1 MTAEFSME
9 QAGVMVGLEIHQ
21 QLDTGRKLFCGCSG
35 TAPPGRIERFSRR
48 LRPVKSE
55 MGRYDPAALFEGSKS
70 KTMMY
75 HADVN
80 NSCLVERDE
89 EPPHEVDPASKRA
102 ALVVASSLRSNIF
115 DEIYAMRKTV
125 IDGSNTSGFQRTML
139 VSQGGVLETAD
150 MNVGVQSICLE
161 EDAAKVLGE
170 KGDIK
175 EYGLER
181 LGIPLVEIAL
191 DPIRGTPGEVRRV
204 AEHLGRLLRSTG
216 MVARGIGSIRQDV
229 NVSVDGGGGIVEM
242 KGVQQLDQLE
252 KAIGYEARRQAG
264 LIKIA
269 GMIKSRGMPELT
281 DGDVFD
287 VSGALAGCQSRI
299 IRGEQKKKSA
309 IMGIRIRGFAGIL
322 GYTPYDG
329 IRLGREIGQMVKF
342 YGIGGVFHSD
352 ELPNYG
358 INEDDLGAL
367 RGLMGI
373 TDKDAFVIVAGPP
386 AKISF
391 ATQSIINRIREAG
404 AGVPAETRLATPTGE
419 TVFLRPRP
427 GSSRMYPE
435 TDIPPVLVSARDRE
449 EAAQNVPKPWDEL
462 LAETASRYN
471 INVQLAG
478 QLLDSDYTGIF
489 EEITGRTAVPPAFA
503 ASALCSTITSL
514 SREGLDPERLSDEA
528 IRGTFDL
535 LDGNRISKEAVEMI
549 FRDIM
554 AGRSST
560 TEEAVKN
567 TGAGSASD
575 ADISDMLDDLI
586 RENRSMV
593 LRQKGR
599 ALGPLMGAAMSRLRG
614 KAAGELVNRML
625 EQKIRDYTDGGG

>member
-1 MTAEFSME
+1 MAEFSIE

-21 QLDTGRKLFCGCSG
+21 QLDTGRKLFCSCSG
-35 TAPPGRIERFSRR
+35 TEPPGRTEQFSRR

-70 KTMMY
+70 KTMIY
-75 HADVN
+75 HADAN

-89 EPPHEVDPASKRA
+89 EPPHEVDPASERVALIIA
-102 ALVVASSLRSNIF
+102 ASLRSNVF

-139 VSQGGVLETAD
+139 VSQGGVLETAG

-161 EDAAKVLGE
+161 EDAARVLGE
-170 KGDIK
+170 KGDTK
-175 EYGLER
+175 EYGLDR

-191 DPIRGTPGEVRRV
+191 DPIRGTPKEVRRV

-229 NVSVDGGGGIVEM
+229 NVSVAGGGGVVEM

-252 KAIGYEARRQAG
+252 KAIEYEARRQAG
-264 LIKIA
+264 LVEIA
-269 GMIKSRGMPELT
+269 GMIKSRNIPEVT
-281 DGDVFD
+281 DEDVFD
-287 VSGALAGCQSRI
+287 VSGALAGCQSKI
-299 IRGEQKKKSA
+299 IRNELKKESSIK
-309 IMGIRIRGFAGIL
+309 GVRIRNFAGIL
-322 GYTPYDG
+322 GHTPYDD
-329 IRLGREIGQMVKF
+329 IRLGREIGQLVKF

-358 INEDDLGAL
+358 ISGDDVASL
-367 RGLMGI
+367 RRIMYMS
-373 TDKDAFVIVAGPP
+373 DNDAFVVVAGPP
-386 AKISF
+386 AKINF
-391 ATQSIINRIREAG
+391 AIQSIVSRIKEAG

-435 TDIPPVLVSARDRE
+435 TDIPPVLVSATDRE
-449 EAAQNVPKPWDEL
+449 EAARNVPKPWDEL
-462 LAETASRYN
+462 LAETASRYS
-471 INVQLAG
+471 INVQLAE
-478 QLLDSDYTGIF
+478 QLLDSGHIGIF
-489 EEITGRTAVPPAFA
+489 EEITKGTAVPPAFA
-503 ASALCSTITSL
+503 ASSLCSTITSL
-514 SREGLDPERLSDEA
+514 SREGLDPEKLSYEA
-528 IRGTFDL
+528 IRDAFDL
-535 LDGNRISKEAVEMI
+535 LDKDRISKEAVEMI

-554 AGRSST
+554 SGRSVT
-560 TEEAVKN
+560 AGEAVKN
-567 TGAGSASD
+567 TGAGAASD

-586 RENRSMV
+586 RENHSMI
-593 LRQKGR
+593 LRQKER

-614 KAAGELVNRML
+614 KASGEMVNRML
-625 EQKIRDYTDGGG
+625 AQKIRDHMDGG

>member
-1 MTAEFSME
+1 MAEFSIE

-21 QLDTGRKLFCGCSG
+21 QLDTGRKLFCSCSG
-35 TAPPGRIERFSRR
+35 TEPPGRTEQFSRR

-70 KTMMY
+70 KTMIY

-89 EPPHEVDPASKRA
+89 EPPHEVDHASKKA
-102 ALVVASSLRSNIF
+102 ALVIAASLRSNVF

-139 VSQGGVLETAD
+139 VSQGGVLETAG
-150 MNVGVQSICLE
+150 MSVGVQSICLE

-170 KGDIK
+170 KGDTK
-175 EYGLER
+175 EYGLDR

-191 DPIRGTPGEVRRV
+191 DPIRGTPKEVRRV

-229 NVSVDGGGGIVEM
+229 NVSVESGGGIVEM

-252 KAIGYEARRQAG
+252 KAIEYEARRQAG

-269 GMIKSRGMPELT
+269 GMIKSRDIPEVT
-281 DGDVFD
+281 DEDVFD
-287 VSGALAGCQSRI
+287 VSGALAGCQSKI
-299 IRGEQKKKSA
+299 IRSELKKKSSV
-309 IMGIRIRGFAGIL
+309 MGIRIRNFAGVL
-322 GYTPYDG
+322 GHTPYDG
-329 IRLGREIGQMVKF
+329 IRLGREIGQLVKF

-358 INEDDLGAL
+358 INDDDLGSL
-367 RGLMGI
+367 RRLMDV
-373 TDKDAFVIVAGPP
+373 TDKDALIIVAGPP

-391 ATQSIINRIREAG
+391 AIQSIINRIREAG

-435 TDIPPVLVSARDRE
+435 TDIPPVLVSAKDRE
-449 EAAQNVPKPWDEL
+449 EAAQNIPKPWDEL
-462 LAETASRYN
+462 LAETASRYS
-471 INVQLAG
+471 INAQLAE
-478 QLLDSDYTGIF
+478 QLLDSDYMGIF

-503 ASALCSTITSL
+503 ASSLCSTITSL
-514 SREGLDPERLSDEA
+514 SREGLDPEKLSDKV
-528 IRGTFDL
+528 ICDIFDL

-560 TEEAVKN
+560 ADEAVKN

-575 ADISDMLDDLI
+575 ADISDMLDNLI
-586 RENRSMV
+586 EENRSMV
-593 LRQKGR
+593 LRQKER

-625 EQKIRDYTDGGG
+625 AQKIRDYTDGG